1 MNHRK
6 YLVEIRHLAVTATG
20 YGATIPEALRAAE
33 QQWKTAVANSAQT
46 GLLDARYKK
55 VELTLFGGS
64 RYYGDAVKAD
74 LVKGKAAIR
83 WSPVVMEAMQHQELI
98 ARTVFMVHDGGLG
111 ASYGRRKR
119 HRQLGGRRV
128 CTRHYAAQRTRRE
141 TRRGVE
147 IIERCSCGARRVV
160 TIDGWEEVYGPWET

>member
-1 MNHRK
+1 MLRVVLPPDERQMETNRSTS
-6 YLVEIRHLAVTATG
+6 VVLA
-20 YGATIPEALRAAE
+20 
-33 QQWKTAVANSAQT
+33 
-46 GLLDARYKK
+46 ARSST
-55 VELTLFGGS
+55 VS
-64 RYYGDAVKAD
+64 RPYSVGDAVKAD

>member
-1 MNHRK
+1 
-6 YLVEIRHLAVTATG
+6 
-20 YGATIPEALRAAE
+20 
-33 QQWKTAVANSAQT
+33 
-46 GLLDARYKK
+46 
-55 VELTLFGGS
+55 
-64 RYYGDAVKAD
+64 VKAD

-128 CTRHYAAQRTRRE
+128 CTRHCRGNTLAKRRKALKLSVIRVASMLGQD
-141 TRRGVE
+141 TAIIDG
-147 IIERCSCGARRVV
+147 IERCEWTLQAHV
-160 TIDGWEEVYGPWET
+160 TQYERLLQDFERGEYH